1 MKVFWSFARQAFHST
16 AVYRF
21 DFWLQLATTFLLMY
35 SAHWIWTT
43 LYTQS
48 PGAFGSSLGQ
58 MVTYGVLGMALQNI
72 LHPGGGPQRYMAAQ
86 VRIGA
91 IDLDLVKPLD
101 FHLHMLA
108 RYSGETLFRFLVQS
122 TPALLVGYLWL
133 GLQPPHDAPAAL
145 LFALSLVLGYLVL
158 FSLNFLIGLLAVV
171 ALDIRNI
178 NWAYNAVIGFLAGQ
192 MVPLWLLPRAIGA
205 LAEILPFKSIYYVPM
220 SIYIGR
226 VEGPAAWQALGFQ
239 AVWLVLLVLA
249 GRLGW
254 GRVQARLVVQ
264 GG

>member
-21 DFWLQLATTFLLMY
+21 DFWLRLVTTFLLMY
-35 SAHWIWTT
+35 AAHWVWTT

-48 PGAFGSSLGQ
+48 PGAFGVSLPQ
-58 MVTYGVLGMALQNI
+58 MVTYGVLGMALQTI
-72 LHPGGGPQRYMAAQ
+72 LHPGYGPQAYIATQ

-108 RYSGETLFRFLVQS
+108 RNAGETLFRFSVQS
-122 TPALLVGYLWL
+122 VPTLLVGYLLL
-133 GLQPPHDAPAAL
+133 GLQPPRGAQAAL
-145 LFALSLVLGYLVL
+145 LFALSLALGYLVL

-171 ALDIRNI
+171 TLDIRNI
-178 NWAYNAVIGFLAGQ
+178 NWAYNALIGFLAGQ
-192 MVPLWLLPRAIGA
+192 MVPLWLFPRAINA
-205 LAEILPFKSIYYVPM
+205 LAELLPFKSIYYIPM

-226 VEGPAAWQALGFQ
+226 LQGLAAWQALGFQ

-249 GRLGW
+249 GRWGW
-254 GRVQARLVVQ
+254 GRVHARLVVQ